1 MSLQMTIEQQNT
13 DSTNGARIA
22 VILAVL
28 FFGLYIANVLIGKA
42 TIVYGWKVFHFGNV
56 GEFLIM
62 LAASIAFIVAALIRA
77 SALKSNPDPDKN

>member
-1 MSLQMTIEQQNT
+1 MTIEQQNT

-22 VILAVL
+22 VILAVI

>member
-1 MSLQMTIEQQNT
+1 MSVQMTIEKQNT

-22 VILAVL
+22 VILAVI

-42 TIVYGWKVFHFGNV
+42 TIVYGWKIFHFGNV

-62 LAASIAFIVAALIRA
+62 LAASIAFIVAAILRE
-77 SALKSNPDPDKN
+77 SALKSNPEPDQN